1 MKMTCM
7 EDLLAAAAR
16 TGTMPRV
23 AVAASAQDV
32 ALLAALDAHAR
43 GIAEPVLVGDLE
55 ETRRIAGRAGVD
67 ISALESHHVPD
78 KAGAVQHALALFRAG
93 DVSMLMKG
101 NVNTDVLL
109 KGVLN
114 KETGVPPAGILS
126 HVAVFCL
133 PGEPRLRLLTDAGV
147 NIAPNL
153 QRKAEIVRNA
163 LHVARSLGLERPRAA
178 MLAATEKVMYPA
190 MPATLDA
197 QMVARMSAEGA
208 FGDAVVSGP
217 MALDLAV
224 SPAAVAR
231 KGFEDPVAG
240 NADVL
245 VAPDIESGNVLYK
258 TLTTL
263 LDLPVAGIV
272 AGSRIPLIVPSRGD
286 SDRSK
291 LYALALAAYMTR
303 KECTG

>member
-1 MKMTCM
+1 MTIHTM
-7 EDLLAAAAR
+7 DELLAAAIDADS
-16 TGTMPRV
+16 MPRV
-23 AVAASAQDV
+23 AVAASGQDV
-32 ALLAALDAHAR
+32 ALMAALDAHRR
-43 GIAEPVLVGDLE
+43 GIAEPVLVGDIE
-55 ETRRIAGRAGVD
+55 KTRAIAESAGAD
-67 ISALESHHVPD
+67 ISIFESHHMPD
-78 KAGAVQHALALFRAG
+78 KAQAVQHCLKLFHAG
-93 DVSMLMKG
+93 DVAMMMKG

-114 KETGVPPAGILS
+114 KETGVPPTGILS

-133 PGEPRLRLLTDAGV
+133 PGEKRLRLLTDAGV
-147 NIAPNL
+147 NISPNM

-163 LHVARSLGLERPRAA
+163 LGVARTLGLAKPKVA
-178 MLAATEKVMYPA
+178 MLAATEKVIYPA

-197 QMVARMSAEGA
+197 QMVARMGMQGE

-231 KGFEDPVAG
+231 KGFEDPIAG
-240 NADVL
+240 EADIL
-245 VAPDIESGNVLYK
+245 VAPDIESGNILYK
-258 TLTTL
+258 TLTSL
-263 LDLPVAGIV
+263 LDLPLAGIV

-303 KECTG
+303 EERTG